1 MRAVSS
7 ETVLVVEDEPAL
19 RELEKLLLEEAG
31 YDVFGAATPADA
43 LALAAENVIDV
54 LVVDVVMPG
63 MSGPQLV
70 EELAARGSAVPA
82 LFVSGYGAEEIASR
96 GLAVAKTALIA
107 KPFHP
112 DVFLRRVREMLDGVH
127 EATRADQPA

>member
-1 MRAVSS
+1 MRAVIN

-31 YDVFGAATPADA
+31 YNVFGAATPADA
-43 LALAAENVIDV
+43 LALAAENVIDM

-82 LFVSGYGAEEIASR
+82 LFVSGYGVDEIASR
-96 GLAVAKTALIA
+96 GLAVAKTALIS

-112 DVFLRRVREMLDGVH
+112 DLFLRRVREVLDGVA
-127 EATRADQPA
+127 EALRADRPA